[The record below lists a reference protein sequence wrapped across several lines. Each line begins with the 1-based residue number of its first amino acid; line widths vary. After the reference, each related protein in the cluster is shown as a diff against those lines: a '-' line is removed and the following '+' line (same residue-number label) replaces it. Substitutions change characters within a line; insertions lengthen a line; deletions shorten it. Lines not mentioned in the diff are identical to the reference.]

1 VHLFPPI
8 ELLIPLHFSR
18 VRGEVAFGYLIPTD
32 CMLSVN
38 EVVRGAVW
46 ILLSNPITGPINR
59 PSRDSPEQ
67 ESSAFIS
74 THRVIDTFTF
84 SRAQYQ
90 VAFGYLI
97 PTFGVHRVRSSKTT
111 LTMPLRRVRQR
122 LHPDEGLLYTS
133 DQT

>member
-46 ILLSNPITGPINR
+46 ILLSNPITAPINR

-84 SRAQYQ
+84 FPCSVSSSIRLFDPNIWRPPCSKLKNNPDDATEKSQATSASRRR
-90 VAFGYLI
+90 L
-97 PTFGVHRVRSSKTT
+97 T
-111 LTMPLRRVRQR
+111 L
-122 LHPDEGLLYTS
+122 YF
-133 DQT
+133 